1 MNKTAKRFFFQPF
14 SYLTVPTIYNHPIN
28 FNNFAAP
35 KINMAQT
42 HQDIISLAKAHIIEF
57 YKKNIGAEYVFHD
70 IQHIKNV
77 VGEVQ
82 IVGKGCGVS
91 ERELELLQMAGWF
104 HDIGYIEGAEGHEE
118 RSCKFAV
125 DFFSMHQVPEQDLD
139 VITRCIMATKLPFK
153 PKDLLEEIMCDAD
166 LSHLGK
172 EIYWD
177 RCGRLR
183 QELLMTRSILMSEQ
197 EWIQFEI
204 DFMGNHQY
212 FTKAAT
218 ELYNKRKLKHIN
230 QLQKQNQRLN
240 PTKVDSVDALAE
252 LDKSKQP
259 KKKRKKKKKKIKPGM
274 NPSEID
280 LKTFDLGRGV
290 ETMYRTTY
298 RTHINLSS
306 IADNKA
312 NIMLSINA
320 IVISIAL
327 PQLLP
332 LLENSKHLVVP
343 TILLLIVCVAAII
356 LATLSTRPKI
366 TEGKFTREDIEN
378 RTANLLFF
386 GNFYEM
392 PFKDYHWGM
401 TEMIR
406 DQDFLYSSMTKDLY
420 FLGVVLAKKYRYLS
434 YCYAVFMYG
443 MIATVLAFA
452 IVFLF

>member
-1 MNKTAKRFFFQPF
+1 
-14 SYLTVPTIYNHPIN
+14 
-28 FNNFAAP
+28 
-35 KINMAQT
+35 MAQT
-42 HQDIISLAKAHIIEF
+42 HQEIISLAKAHVIEF
-57 YKKNIGAEYVFHD
+57 YNKNIGAEYVFHD
-70 IQHIKNV
+70 VQHVKNV
-77 VGEVQ
+77 VEAVQ
-82 IVGKGCGVS
+82 LIGKACGVNG
-91 ERELELLQMAGWF
+91 RQLELLQMAAWF
-104 HDIGYIEGAEGHEE
+104 HDTGYIEGAEGHEE

-125 DFFSMHQVPEQDLD
+125 EFFSKHQVLEQELD

-153 PKDLLEEIMCDAD
+153 PKDLVEEIICDAD

-172 EIYWD
+172 DIYWD

-197 EWIQFEI
+197 EWLQFEI
-204 DFMGNHQY
+204 DFMSNHQY
-212 FTKAAT
+212 FTKEAA
-218 ELYNKRKLKHIN
+218 ELYQKRKLKHIK
-230 QLQKQNQRLN
+230 QLRKQHQRLN
-240 PTKVDSVDALAE
+240 PTKVDSVDALAK

-259 KKKRKKKKKKIKPGM
+259 KKKKKKKRKRVKPGM
-274 NPSEID
+274 HPSEID
-280 LKTFDLGRGV
+280 LRTFDLGRGV

-332 LLENSKHLVVP
+332 LLEDTRHLVGP
-343 TILLLIVCVAAII
+343 TILLLLVCIAAIV

-366 TEGKFTREDIEN
+366 TEGKFTREDIEK

-401 TEMIR
+401 MEMLK

-420 FLGVVLAKKYRYLS
+420 YLGVVLAKKYKYLS
-434 YCYAVFMYG
+434 HCYAVFMYG
-443 MIATVLAFA
+443 MILTVLAFA
-452 IVFLF
+452 AVFLF

>member
-1 MNKTAKRFFFQPF
+1 MTG
-14 SYLTVPTIYNHPIN
+14 
-28 FNNFAAP
+28 
-35 KINMAQT
+35 
-42 HQDIISLAKAHIIEF
+42 F

-70 IQHIKNV
+70 FQHVKNV
-77 VGEVQ
+77 VEAVRVIGS
-82 IVGKGCGVS
+82 KSGVTD
-91 ERELELLQMAGWF
+91 RELELLQLAAWF
-104 HDIGYIEGAEGHEE
+104 HDTGYIEGAEGHEE

-125 DFFSMHQVPEQDLD
+125 AFFSKYNFAEQDLD

-172 EIYWD
+172 KIYWD

-183 QELLMTRSILMSEQ
+183 QEFLLTRSIVMSEQ
-197 EWIQFEI
+197 EWTKFEM
-204 DFMGNHQY
+204 DFMGNHKY

-218 ELYNKRKLKHIN
+218 ELYAKRKEKHIK
-230 QLQKQNQRLN
+230 QLKKQQLRLN
-240 PTKVDSVDALAE
+240 PTEVESVDDLAR
-252 LDKSKQP
+252 LDKN
-259 KKKRKKKKKKIKPGM
+259 KKPRKRKKKKKKRIAPGT
-274 NPSEID
+274 PASEID
-280 LKTFDLGRGV
+280 IAHFDLGRGV

-332 LLENSKHLVVP
+332 LMEDQPNLAYP
-343 TILLLIVCVAAII
+343 TILLLLVCVVAIV

-366 TEGKFTREDIEN
+366 TEGKFKREDIEA
-378 RTANLLFF
+378 RKANLLFF
-386 GNFYEM
+386 GNFYKM
-392 PFKDYHWGM
+392 PLEDYSWGM
-401 TEMIR
+401 RELIK

-443 MIATVLAFA
+443 MIVTVVAF
-452 IVFLF
+452 VVSFLV

>member
-1 MNKTAKRFFFQPF
+1 
-14 SYLTVPTIYNHPIN
+14 
-28 FNNFAAP
+28 
-35 KINMAQT
+35 MAQT
-42 HQDIISLAKAHIIEF
+42 NQDIIALAEAHVIDF
-57 YKKNIGAEYVFHD
+57 FKRNIGAEYVFHD
-70 IQHIKNV
+70 IQHVKNV
-77 VGEVQ
+77 VGAVKL
-82 IVGKGCGVS
+82 VGEGCGING
-91 ERELELLQMAGWF
+91 RQIELLQLAAWF
-104 HDIGYIEGAEGHEE
+104 HDTGYVKGAEGHEE

-125 DFFSMHQVPEQDLD
+125 DFLSKHNVPEQDLD

-153 PKDLLEEIMCDAD
+153 PKDLLEEIMCDGD

-172 EIYWD
+172 DIYWD

-183 QELLMTRSILMSEQ
+183 QELLMTRSIMMSEQ
-197 EWIQFEI
+197 EWIQFEL
-204 DFMGNHQY
+204 DFMGNHHY
-212 FTKAAT
+212 FTEAAQG
-218 ELYNKRKLKHIN
+218 LYGKRKEKHIR
-230 QLQKQNQRLN
+230 QLVKQKQRLN
-240 PTKVDSVDALAE
+240 PTKVDSVEALAE
-252 LDKSKQP
+252 LDKSKLP
-259 KKKRKKKKKKIKPGM
+259 KKKKKKKNKRPKLKPGM
-274 NPSEID
+274 SPSEVD
-280 LKTFDLGRGV
+280 VKSFDLGRGV

-320 IVISIAL
+320 IVISISL

-332 LLENSKHLVVP
+332 LLSDSAYLVVP
-343 TILLLIVCVAAII
+343 TIMLLSVCIVAIV

-366 TEGKFTREDIEN
+366 TEGKFTREDIEK

-401 TEMIR
+401 MEMLK

-434 YCYAVFMYG
+434 YCYSVFMYG
-443 MIATVLAFA
+443 LVLTVLAF
-452 IVFLF
+452 IVAFVFFST

>member
-1 MNKTAKRFFFQPF
+1 
-14 SYLTVPTIYNHPIN
+14 
-28 FNNFAAP
+28 
-35 KINMAQT
+35 MAQPD
-42 HQDIISLAKAHIIEF
+42 QDIIAIAKTHVIDF
-57 YKKNIGAEYVFHD
+57 YQKNIGAEYVFHD

-77 VGEVQ
+77 VGAVQ
-82 IVGKGCGVS
+82 VIGKACRLS
-91 ERELELLQMAGWF
+91 DRELELLQLAAWF
-104 HDIGYIEGAEGHEE
+104 HDCGYVEGAEEHEE
-118 RSCKFAV
+118 RSCTFAV
-125 DFFSMHQVPEQDLD
+125 DFFSKHNLPEQDLD

-204 DFMGNHQY
+204 DFMGNHNY
-212 FTKAAT
+212 FTKAAQ
-218 ELYNKRKLKHIN
+218 ELYLKRKLKHIK
-230 QLQKQNQRLN
+230 QLQKQHQRLN
-240 PTKVDSVDALAE
+240 PTKVESVDELAR
-252 LDKSKQP
+252 LDKNKIYKRP
-259 KKKRKKKKKKIKPGM
+259 KKKKKRKIQPGM
-274 NPSEID
+274 SSSEID

-320 IVISIAL
+320 IVISISL

-332 LLENSKHLVVP
+332 LLEDSKGLVIP
-343 TILLLIVCVAAII
+343 TIILLLSCISAIV
-356 LATLSTRPKI
+356 LATISTKPKI
-366 TEGKFTREDIEN
+366 TEGKFTREDIEK
-378 RTANLLFF
+378 RIANLLFF
-386 GNFYEM
+386 GNFYKM
-392 PFKDYHWGM
+392 PLKDYHWGM
-401 TEMIR
+401 TEMIK

-420 FLGVVLAKKYRYLS
+420 FLGVVLAKKYRFLS
-434 YCYAVFMYG
+434 YCYTVFMYG
-443 MIATVLAFA
+443 MIATVAAFA
-452 IVFLF
+452 IAFLM